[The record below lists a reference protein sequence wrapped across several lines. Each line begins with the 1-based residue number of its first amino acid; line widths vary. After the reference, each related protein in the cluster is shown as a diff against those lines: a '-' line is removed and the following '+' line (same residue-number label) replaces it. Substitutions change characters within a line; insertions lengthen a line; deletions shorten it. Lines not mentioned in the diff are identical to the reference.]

1 MTTIKNFLAALGLM
15 TLLALAMILA
25 STGVDRISAA
35 FDRQQRGQSAMI
47 EVHKLTVSHDDHID
61 EYFY

>member
-15 TLLALAMILA
+15 TLLALAMSLA

-35 FDRQQRGQSAMI
+35 FDRYQRGQSAMI
-47 EVHKLTVSHDDHID
+47 EMHKLSVPHDNHVD